1 MTECGLIKHGWT
13 DAVEG
18 IVEAISRGGS
28 RRPWCRVV
36 GFFFADWG
44 IWSDFSGARGRWVT
58 SREPGCRFP
67 FVFIENWIWRPR
79 IKRPVIGIWAD
90 FGQRPYSARRR
101 GRYRFRKPWKFWN
114 FGTPETC
121 FKHLQTIYYLRG
133 MGHSFSES
141 SVCNSCGRIVHI
153 PLDH

>member
-1 MTECGLIKHGWT
+1 MWVNQTWLDRCSWGYCWSHQ
-13 DAVEG
+13 
-18 IVEAISRGGS
+18 SRWIPETVMPCS
-28 RRPWCRVV
+28 RI
-36 GFFFADWG
+36 FFADRG